1 MQEFRV
7 KIGKMTCV
15 NCSNAIERSCKKIQG
30 VSDASVSY
38 VNSSG
43 VFLLEDSQKAKE
55 VKQKIINLGFEILE
69 DEQSLEEYRK
79 KELSILRKNLFLSI
93 VLSTLIMYFE
103 MFDASFFSQNMQ
115 MFLSFFAIFYCG
127 RSFFSHAIK
136 GLRSL
141 NLDMNT
147 LISLGCIS
155 AFVYSFC
162 IYLNLFE
169 NEKHLYFSGAAM
181 IISFVLLGKFLEMNA
196 KFKAQNY
203 QKKLNEIDTKKTKI
217 LNENEDI
224 IEVLSAFVKIGDISV
239 VSEGESIAV
248 DGVVIKGK
256 AELDMS
262 FLNGEFLPSSVKEND
277 EVKAG
282 SIVLNG
288 TLYIKASKKAM
299 DSTIEQIKDLV
310 FKAGNIKTPLENL
323 VDKIS
328 KYFVAMIIFFA
339 LAVFVFWA
347 FKAGLSVAFLHAC
360 AVLLISC
367 PCALGLATPIALIT
381 AQGVAAKKFILIK
394 NPAALENLNKINTAF
409 FDKTGTLTQNNLEV
423 YKHNLSDEN
432 FKKLALIE
440 SISSHPIAK
449 AIFKD
454 SGLKPQILSGESEI
468 LIAKGIRYKEKDE
481 EYLLGNFNFMQ
492 ENSVKKLEK
501 ANEFLQNLQEQALI
515 CVYFAKN
522 NECLGVVSLKNTLKE
537 GAKELIDELK
547 TQKIQSIILS
557 GDNQKS
563 VKNTA
568 QLLGIEEFRA
578 GLMPEE
584 KLKIIEEHKQNSLF
598 VGDGVN
604 DAAALSLASVSMSF
618 KEGSDLAKNAGDF
631 ILMKEDLKLIS
642 WCLKLAK
649 KTKNI
654 IKLNL
659 FWAFFYNALCIPIAA
674 GFVPF
679 IALSPHLAAL
689 AMCFSSICVVLNSL
703 RLRSV

>member
-43 VFLLEDSQKAKE
+43 VFLIENDE
-55 VKQKIINLGFEILE
+55 KIQEIKRKITSLGFEILE

-79 KELSILRKNLFLSI
+79 KELISLRKNLLLSI
-93 VLSTLIMYFE
+93 VLSALIMYFE
-103 MFDASFFSQNMQ
+103 MFDTSFLSQNIQ

-127 RSFFSHAIK
+127 RAFFSHAIK
-136 GLRSL
+136 GLKSL

-147 LISLGCIS
+147 LVSLGCLS

-203 QKKLNEIDTKKTKI
+203 QKKLNAIDTKKTRI
-217 LNENEDI
+217 LNEAGEFSEI
-224 IEVLSAFVKIGDISV
+224 SSAFIKVGDV
-239 VSEGESIAV
+239 VVVGEGESIV
-248 DGVVIKGK
+248 IDGIVLKGN

-262 FLNGEFLPSSVKEND
+262 FLNGEFLPSGVKEND

-288 TLYIKASKKAM
+288 TLHIKASKKAM
-299 DSTIEQIKDLV
+299 DSTLEQIKDLV
-310 FKAGNIKTPLENL
+310 FKAGNIKTPLENS

-328 KYFVAMIIFFA
+328 KYFVATIVFFA
-339 LAVFVFWA
+339 LVVFVFWSL
-347 FKAGLSVAFLHAC
+347 KVDMSVAFLHAC

-381 AQGVAAKKFILIK
+381 AQGAAAKNFILIK

-409 FDKTGTLTQNNLEV
+409 FDKTGTLTQNHLEL
-423 YKHNLSDEN
+423 YKHNLNTKDFE
-432 FKKLALIE
+432 KLASIE
-440 SISSHPIAK
+440 SMSSHPIAK
-449 AIFKD
+449 AIYNA
-454 SGLKPQILSGESEI
+454 SNLKNRALKGESEI
-468 LIAKGIRYKEKDE
+468 FIGKGIKYMEENE
-481 EYLLGNFNFMQ
+481 EYLLGNLNFMQ
-492 ENSVKKLEK
+492 ENEVTNLDK
-501 ANEFLQNLQEQALI
+501 ANEFLTNIKEALI

-522 NECLGVVSLKNTLKE
+522 NECLGVVSLKNALKD
-537 GAKELIDELK
+537 GVKDLVCELEKQHIK
-547 TQKIQSIILS
+547 SIILS
-557 GDNQKS
+557 GDNEKS
-563 VKNTA
+563 VENIA
-568 QLLGIEEFRA
+568 NLLNVKEFKA
-578 GLMPEE
+578 NLLPEE
-584 KLKIIEEHKQNSLF
+584 KLKIIKEHKQNSLF

-604 DAAALSLASVSMSF
+604 DAAALNLASASMSF

-631 ILMKEDLKLIS
+631 ILMKDDLRLIS
-642 WCLKLAK
+642 WCFKLAK

-659 FWAFFYNALCIPIAA
+659 FWAFFYNILCIPIAA

-679 IALSPHLAAL
+679 ITLSPHLAAL
-689 AMCFSSICVVLNSL
+689 AMCFSSLCVVLNSL
-703 RLRSV
+703 RLKKI